1 MYETDPVSFYL
12 REVSKIS
19 PLSREQQLECIRHIR
34 AKDEQADWASKQLL
48 ERTLSLVVAIV
59 QKHPSDRIHMLD
71 LIPLGNSA
79 LFNALRAF
87 EDSDS
92 DDFSAFAT
100 PFIENAIVHAITTP
114 NC

>member
-1 MYETDPVSFYL
+1 MRVYL
-12 REVSKIS
+12 HEVSKIS
-19 PLSREQQLECIRHIR
+19 PLTHEQQMEWVRHIR
-34 AKDEQADWASKQLL
+34 AKDERADWASKELL
-48 ERTLSLVVAIV
+48 ERTLSLVIDIV
-59 QKHPSDRIHMLD
+59 QKHPTDRVHMLD

-92 DDFSAFAT
+92 NDFSAFAA

>member
-1 MYETDPVSFYL
+1 MYADDPVRVYL
-12 REVSKIS
+12 HEVSKIS
-19 PLSREQQLECIRHIR
+19 PLSREQELECVRHIR
-34 AKDEQADWASKQLL
+34 AKDDQADWASKELL
-48 ERTLSLVVAIV
+48 ERTLSLVVDIV

-92 DDFSAFAT
+92 DDFSAFAA
-100 PFIENAIVHAITTP
+100 PFIENAILHAVTTP